1 MKRSLTYKQSG
12 VSIDEGEKLVRFI
25 KPLAKATYTKGV
37 VAGVG
42 GFGAPFSLKFKKLK
56 DPILVSG
63 TDGVGTKLKVA
74 FMADRHDSIGID
86 LVAMCVNDIVVTGA
100 EPLFFL
106 DYFATGRLDP
116 DRQAAVVAGGAH
128 SRRPAGDAVIGLAST
143 GLDSNGYSLARKVFF
158 GLLKL
163 NPDTKIPK
171 LGKPVA
177 EELLT

>member
-63 TDGVGTKLKVA
+63 PDGVATKLKVA
-74 FMADRHDSIGID
+74 FMADRHDTIGID
-86 LVAMCVNDIVVTGA
+86 LVAMCVNDIVTAGA

-106 DYFATGRLDP
+106 DYFATGKLDP
-116 DRQAAVVAGGAH
+116 LQVRDVVAGIAEGCRDAGCALIGGETAEMP
-128 SRRPAGDAVIGLAST
+128 SMYAAGEYDLAGFAVGVVDRPRL
-143 GLDSNGYSLARKVFF
+143 
-158 GLLKL
+158 
-163 NPDTKIPK
+163 
-171 LGKPVA
+171 
-177 EELLT
+177 